1 MAETVDFGVTEI
13 PVALED
19 TIAFTVGNIYTVSND
34 SDVIVFYRLADAAPA
49 ADVRGHALRPYREEE
64 FTFVS
69 TTEKTWVWTRD
80 PPAALVISERAP

>member
-13 PVALED
+13 PRALED
-19 TIAFTVGNIYTVSND
+19 TIAFTVGTKYIVSNA
-34 SDVIVFYRLADAAPA
+34 SHVIVFYRLADAAPA

-69 TTEKTWVWTRD
+69 AEKTWVWTRD